1 MIMGNCYNSTTVHA
15 SIDQVWEM
23 IQNFHQLDWAAPV
36 VTNVDVVG
44 DLPGTRIGAKRIL
57 NDAFH
62 ETLLSVDPLNYRM
75 SYSIDDG
82 PGPVAKGKVENYIGR
97 VELFPVTDTG
107 DTFVKWS
114 TEFESSDEAEVADF
128 CNPIYSGLLAAL
140 KTRF

>member
-1 MIMGNCYNSTTVHA
+1 MVMGNCYNSTTING

-23 IQNFHQLDWAAPV
+23 IKNFHQLDWAAPV
-36 VTNVDVVG
+36 VVKVDVVG
-44 DLPGTRIGAKRIL
+44 DLPGSQVGAKRIL

-62 ETLLSVDPLNYRM
+62 ETLLSVDSVNYRM

-82 PGPVAKGKVENYIGR
+82 PGPTAKGEVTNYIGR

-107 DTFVKWS
+107 DTFVKWTS
-114 TEFESSDEAEVADF
+114 EFDSADEAQVADF

>member
-1 MIMGNCYNSTTVHA
+1 MIMGNCYNSTTINA
-15 SIDQVWEM
+15 SIDKVWEM
-23 IQNFHQLDWAAPV
+23 IQDFHDLEWAEPV
-36 VTNVDVVG
+36 VTKVDAVG
-44 DLPGTRIGAKRIL
+44 DLPGTSIGAKRIL

-62 ETLLSVDPLNYRM
+62 ETLLSVDPMNYHM

-82 PGPVAKGKVENYIGR
+82 PGPVAKGEVMNYIGR

-107 DTFVKWS
+107 DTFVKWTS
-114 TEFESSDEAEVADF
+114 EFDSADETQVADF